1 MTFIFNILI
10 ILLSAQVLNSQI
22 QGSDEDKPSEL
33 FSRKNLRDYL
43 NFLGSDSLQGRGTGS
58 LGEELAALFIAEKF
72 SALGLKPLGNDNSYF
87 QYIPMHG
94 SLSLN
99 DSEVKINYI
108 AETYSL
114 KLNKHFLL
122 YTSGEQTF
130 LPSASPLVFVGYGIF
145 APEYDYND
153 YQQIDVSGKIAVFI
167 EGEPHS
173 QDEYYFSGE
182 TPTIY
187 SLPEAKQRIAL
198 ARGAVGSILIPLE
211 KEYSEAGWI
220 KTSNEFSIENVTLAS
235 SVNKNL
241 SILMNPVAAQ
251 SLFMNSLFD
260 LNDIYKMHDDKNM
273 RSFVL
278 NCTLSFKGLFKERD
292 FLSPNIIGLLEG
304 DDSNLKD
311 NYIII
316 SAHYDHLGIGPA
328 VSGDSIYNGV
338 TDNAIGVSGLLE
350 LARTLSESKPKLKKS
365 IMFLCLTAE
374 EKGLLG
380 SQHYI
385 SSPVVPLYKSDANI
399 NVDGLAVYDE
409 FNSII
414 GIGSEYSS
422 LRETLNEA
430 AIKRGLSLTNIPA
443 PFENWLS
450 YYKSDQASFAQAG
463 IPSILVYEGIDP
475 KYKSK
480 DDALNWFIN
489 YSQNIYHS
497 PFDDLNQSLNINAT
511 IQHLTLLFD
520 FISILANSENA
531 PEWHEDSPF
540 LEARLRSIAEKR

>member
-1 MTFIFNILI
+1 MTIISFILL
-10 ILLSAQVLNSQI
+10 ILLSVQTLKCQI
-22 QGSDEDKPSEL
+22 QSDKNHKPVHL
-33 FSRKNLRDYL
+33 FSKNNLRDYL

-58 LGEELAALFIAEKF
+58 LGEEISAKFIADKF
-72 SALGLKPLGNDNSYF
+72 SELGLKSLGADNSYF

-94 SLSLN
+94 SIPQPE
-99 DSEVKINYI
+99 SELKIIYQD
-108 AETYSL
+108 ESYSL
-114 KLNKHFLL
+114 KLNKDYLL

-130 LPSASPLVFVGYGIF
+130 IPSTSPLVFVGYGII
-145 APEYDYND
+145 APEFDYND
-153 YQQIDVSGKIAVFI
+153 YQQIDVQGKIVVFL

-173 QDEYYFSGE
+173 GADYYFNGE

-211 KEYSEAGWI
+211 KEYSEASWI
-220 KTSNEFSIENVTLAS
+220 KTSNEFSFENVTLAS

-241 SILMNPVAAQ
+241 SILMNPVVAQ

-304 DDSNLKD
+304 DDPSLKD

-328 VSGDSIYNGV
+328 VNGDSIYNGV

-350 LARTLSESKPKLKKS
+350 LARTLSQSKPKLKKS
-365 IMFLCLTAE
+365 IIFLCLTAE

-385 SSPVVPLYKSDANI
+385 SSPVVPLYKCNANI

-422 LRETLNEA
+422 LKETLNEA
-430 AIKRGLSLTNIPA
+430 AIKRGLSLTNIPGL
-443 PFENWLS
+443 FENWLS

-480 DDALNWFIN
+480 GDALDWFIN

-497 PFDDLNQSLNINAT
+497 PFDDLNQSLNINAA

-520 FISILANSENA
+520 FISILTKSETV
-531 PEWHEDSPF
+531 PEWNEDSVF